1 MVGQLGC
8 AQCSPEG
15 MLRGFGGVAAPT
27 VRGDERGSGQDRAL
41 SQAAVAEISTM
52 AREIFAQME
61 ESGTTDLSFDLELEL
76 TRLGVHLDSRGVRSA
91 DGRQVSI
98 DLAID
103 ASRRVVQTED
113 GTYSVSRLEISY
125 TLEDTRVALR
135 EGPPRDVRGEVL
147 PPPGGPPAWLLPP
160 RPAPVLMDSLRA
172 LLDFIDAR
180 LQGDEP
186 SQGFS
191 LASLDAAGGA
201 QLNQFL
207 QQIGRSLEALGS
219 RSPEP
224 ANGAA
229 EFEAYSTEVQV
240 RVQSLL
246 IQQSADR
253 ASGIAEAA

>member
-1 MVGQLGC
+1 MVSQLGC

-15 MLRGFGGVAAPT
+15 GLRAFGGAAAPA
-27 VRGDERGSGQDRAL
+27 VRGDERGGSQDRAL
-41 SQAAVAEISTM
+41 TQAAVAEISTM

-103 ASRRVVQTED
+103 ASRRVVQTEE

-135 EGPPRDVRGEVL
+135 EEPPRDVRGEVL
-147 PPPGGPPAWLLPP
+147 PPPAGPPAWLLPP

-172 LLDFIDAR
+172 LLDFVEAR
-180 LQGDEP
+180 LNGDES
-186 SQGFS
+186 SQGLS
-191 LASLDAAGGA
+191 LANLDAAGGA
-201 QLNQFL
+201 QLNQLL
-207 QQIGRSLEALGS
+207 QQIGRSLEALGT
-219 RSPEP
+219 RSAEP
-224 ANGAA
+224 GAA
-229 EFEAYSTEVQV
+229 AAKFEAYSTEVQV

-246 IQQSADR
+246 IQDSVDR
-253 ASGIAEAA
+253 SRGVAEAA